1 MKNQSLFNTNNQS
14 PNKNPINQPSSNL
27 KQKFSKQNMI
37 VAVRC
42 RPLSQRELD
51 FSNINTIT
59 IEKEIV
65 TVSNPIEYNSDSI
78 SNLYLNKEKNITIT
92 KTKQNKFAFDFTFPE
107 KTNQEEIYHYTTE
120 TLLQSV
126 FDGFNSTVFA
136 YGATGSGKTYTMV
149 GNGEN
154 PGLMVRTISD
164 LFNMIKSNNNDHNF
178 RITINYIEVYNETLK
193 DLLSENENS
202 NVDLRSDPLK
212 GNVLTGCE
220 FIEVNNA
227 NDAFKLL
234 IKGNRRRRE
243 TPTVNNL
250 NSSRSHAI
258 LQINLEK
265 EEKSNNNYSFGK
277 FILVDLAGSEKIS
290 ANSGKI
296 SKANESGSIN
306 KSLLALANCIN
317 ILCSSNN
324 KNFIPWR
331 DSKLTRILQESLS
344 GNCRIVMIATI
355 SPSLMSI
362 EETMYTL
369 QYANRAKNLKVNLKK
384 NVVENKK
391 KITINKYEEIIQK
404 LQQQI
409 NETKKEIASKQK
421 LNVSNSL
428 NNSNDLNLTNNNNA
442 NNSNNSIIINDDF
455 QSEMINHFQME
466 INVKKEIIEKERE
479 IENLKNEKSDN
490 EYKLNHKTENIN
502 QQTLVNLINTNKT
515 EIETKTNNMNNLY
528 IHQSNLINKRK
539 EIQKKLISI
548 NSNKLNNIYKYYMN
562 LLENL
567 SSEHRKYINISEL
580 HRKEQKIL
588 ILTEQLDLRDK
599 YIMNAGQEIAKNNG
613 KFVYKNP
620 KYESAEMIEVN
631 PYKPVVIKV
640 RPMRNSMRN
649 FSVKE
654 LNNNNNLENQRVLK
668 QNNSFSNLLKDTNPI
683 ARIQSPTIS
692 KTRQYNQELIPLL
705 KNQPKKQNTYLR
717 KLSNYRN
724 SNQSNV
730 FIENGRKLTNNA
742 SYKFNQVTQAY
753 NRSGYAAYPVN
764 YGIIQENIRGMS
776 PSQFSKTKNN
786 NNDNYFNNLNN
797 QSRNNSFFFENN
809 KLNGSLDSFG
819 YRTTNTTRLETEVQK
834 KVKTILA
841 KDIIGRYKRSPYIK
855 YNIN

>member
-14 PNKNPINQPSSNL
+14 PNL

-42 RPLSQRELD
+42 RPLSQRELE

-59 IEKEIV
+59 IEKEVV
-65 TVSNPIEYNSDSI
+65 TVSNPIEYNSNDI

-92 KTKQNKFAFDFTFPE
+92 KTKQNKFAFDFAFQE

-126 FDGFNSTVFA
+126 FDGFNSTVFV

-164 LFNMIKSNNNDHNF
+164 LFNMIKSNNNDNNY

-202 NVDLRSDPLK
+202 NVELRSDPLK
-212 GNVLTGCE
+212 GNVLIGCE

-243 TPTVNNL
+243 TPTLNNA

-258 LQINLEK
+258 LQINLER

-317 ILCSSNN
+317 ILCSSNS

-355 SPSLMSI
+355 SPSLMCI

-384 NVVENKK
+384 NVVDNK
-391 KITINKYEEIIQK
+391 KITINKYEEIIQN

-409 NETKKEIASKQK
+409 NETKKEIANKQK

-428 NNSNDLNLTNNNNA
+428 NNSNDLNVTNNNIV
-442 NNSNNSIIINDDF
+442 NNTNNSIIINDDF
-455 QSEMINHFQME
+455 QSEMINHFQSE

-490 EYKLNHKTENIN
+490 EYKLNHKTENVN
-502 QQTLVNLINTNKT
+502 QQTLVNLIETNKK

-567 SSEHRKYINISEL
+567 SSEHRKYLNISEL
-580 HRKEQKIL
+580 HRKEQKIQ

-631 PYKPVVIKV
+631 PYKPVIIKV
-640 RPMRNSMRN
+640 SPMMNSMRN

-654 LNNNNNLENQRVLK
+654 NNNNNNNNLGNKRALR
-668 QNNSFSNLLKDTNPI
+668 QNNSSSNILKNTNPI

-705 KNQPKKQNTYLR
+705 KNQNKKQNNNYLH
-717 KLSNYRN
+717 KLRNFRN
-724 SNQSNV
+724 SNQSSV

-742 SYKFNQVTQAY
+742 SFKFNQVTQAY

-776 PSQFSKTKNN
+776 PSQFSRKNN
-786 NNDNYFNNLNN
+786 NENYLTNIYNNNN
-797 QSRNNSFFFENN
+797 SRNNSFFENN
-809 KLNGSLDSFG
+809 KLNDSFG
-819 YRTTNTTRLETEVQK
+819 YKTHTTRLETEVQK

-855 YNIN
+855 NNIN

>member
-1 MKNQSLFNTNNQS
+1 MKNQSLFNINNQS
-14 PNKNPINQPSSNL
+14 PNKNLPNQQSSNL

-59 IEKEIV
+59 IEKEVV
-65 TVSNPIEYNSDSI
+65 TVSNPIEYNSNDI

-92 KTKQNKFAFDFTFPE
+92 KTKQNKFAFDFAFQE

-164 LFNMIKSNNNDHNF
+164 LFNMIKSNNNDNNY

-202 NVDLRSDPLK
+202 NVELRSDPLK
-212 GNVLTGCE
+212 GNVLIGCE

-243 TPTVNNL
+243 TPTVNNS

-258 LQINLEK
+258 LQINLER
-265 EEKSNNNYSFGK
+265 EEKNNNNYSFGK

-317 ILCSSNN
+317 ILCSSNS

-355 SPSLMSI
+355 SPSLMCI

-384 NVVENKK
+384 NVVDNK
-391 KITINKYEEIIQK
+391 KITINKYEEIIQN

-409 NETKKEIASKQK
+409 NETKKEIANKQK
-421 LNVSNSL
+421 LNVNNSL
-428 NNSNDLNLTNNNNA
+428 NISNDLNNTNNNIV

-455 QSEMINHFQME
+455 QSEMINHFQSE

-490 EYKLNHKTENIN
+490 EYKLNHKTENVN
-502 QQTLVNLINTNKT
+502 QQTLVNLIETNKK

-567 SSEHRKYINISEL
+567 TSEHRKYLNISEL
-580 HRKEQKIL
+580 HRKEQKIQ

-631 PYKPVVIKV
+631 PYKPVIIKV
-640 RPMRNSMRN
+640 SPMMNSMRN

-654 LNNNNNLENQRVLK
+654 TNNNNNNNNLGNKRLLR
-668 QNNSFSNLLKDTNPI
+668 QNNSSSNILKNTSPI

-705 KNQPKKQNTYLR
+705 KNQPRKQNNNNYLH
-717 KLSNYRN
+717 KLRNFRN
-724 SNQSNV
+724 SNQSSV

-742 SYKFNQVTQAY
+742 SFKFNQVTQAY

-776 PSQFSKTKNN
+776 PSQFSRKNN
-786 NNDNYFNNLNN
+786 NENYIINH
-797 QSRNNSFFFENN
+797 SRNNSFFENN
-809 KLNGSLDSFG
+809 KLNDSFG
-819 YRTTNTTRLETEVQK
+819 YKTHTTRLETEVQK

-855 YNIN
+855 NNIN

>member
-14 PNKNPINQPSSNL
+14 PNL

-42 RPLSQRELD
+42 RPLSQRELE

-59 IEKEIV
+59 IEKEVV
-65 TVSNPIEYNSDSI
+65 TVSNPIEYNSNDI

-92 KTKQNKFAFDFTFPE
+92 KTKQNKFAFDFAFQE

-164 LFNMIKSNNNDHNF
+164 LFNMIKSNNNDNNY

-202 NVDLRSDPLK
+202 NVELRSDPLK
-212 GNVLTGCE
+212 GNVLIGCE

-243 TPTVNNL
+243 TPTVNNS

-258 LQINLEK
+258 LQINLER

-277 FILVDLAGSEKIS
+277 FILVDLAGSEKIT

-317 ILCSSNN
+317 ILCSSNS

-355 SPSLMSI
+355 SPSLMCI

-384 NVVENKK
+384 NVVDNK
-391 KITINKYEEIIQK
+391 KITINKYEEIIQN

-409 NETKKEIASKQK
+409 NETKKEIANKQK
-421 LNVSNSL
+421 LNVNNSL
-428 NNSNDLNLTNNNNA
+428 NISNDLNNTNNNIV

-455 QSEMINHFQME
+455 QSEMINHFQSE

-490 EYKLNHKTENIN
+490 EYKLNHKTENVN
-502 QQTLVNLINTNKT
+502 QQTLVNLIETNKK

-567 SSEHRKYINISEL
+567 SSEHRKYLNISEL
-580 HRKEQKIL
+580 HRKEQKIQ

-631 PYKPVVIKV
+631 PYKPVIIKV
-640 RPMRNSMRN
+640 SPMMNSMRN

-654 LNNNNNLENQRVLK
+654 NNNNNNNNLGNKRALR
-668 QNNSFSNLLKDTNPI
+668 QNNSSSNILKNTNPI

-705 KNQPKKQNTYLR
+705 KNQNKKQNNNNYLH
-717 KLSNYRN
+717 KLRNFRN
-724 SNQSNV
+724 SNQSSV

-742 SYKFNQVTQAY
+742 SFKFNQVTQAY

-776 PSQFSKTKNN
+776 PSQFSRKNN
-786 NNDNYFNNLNN
+786 NENYLTNIYNNNN
-797 QSRNNSFFFENN
+797 SRNNSFFENN
-809 KLNGSLDSFG
+809 KLNDSFG
-819 YRTTNTTRLETEVQK
+819 YKTHTTRLETEVQK

-855 YNIN
+855 NNIN

>member
-14 PNKNPINQPSSNL
+14 PNL

-42 RPLSQRELD
+42 RPLSQRELE

-59 IEKEIV
+59 IEKEVV
-65 TVSNPIEYNSDSI
+65 TVSNPIEYNSNDI

-92 KTKQNKFAFDFTFPE
+92 KTKQNKFAFDFAFQE

-164 LFNMIKSNNNDHNF
+164 LFNMIKSNNNDNNY

-202 NVDLRSDPLK
+202 NVELRSDPLK
-212 GNVLTGCE
+212 GNVLIGCE

-243 TPTVNNL
+243 TPTLNNA

-258 LQINLEK
+258 LQINLER

-317 ILCSSNN
+317 ILCSSNS

-355 SPSLMSI
+355 SPSLMCI

-384 NVVENKK
+384 NVVDNK
-391 KITINKYEEIIQK
+391 KITINKYEEIIQN

-409 NETKKEIASKQK
+409 NETKKEIANKQK

-428 NNSNDLNLTNNNNA
+428 NNSNDLNVTNNNIV
-442 NNSNNSIIINDDF
+442 NNTNNSIIINDDF
-455 QSEMINHFQME
+455 QSEMINHFQSE

-490 EYKLNHKTENIN
+490 EYKLNHKTENVN
-502 QQTLVNLINTNKT
+502 QQTLVNLIETNKK

-567 SSEHRKYINISEL
+567 SSEHRKYLNISEL
-580 HRKEQKIL
+580 HRKEQKIQ

-631 PYKPVVIKV
+631 PYKPVIIKV
-640 RPMRNSMRN
+640 SPMMNSMRN

-654 LNNNNNLENQRVLK
+654 NNNNNNNNLGNKRALR
-668 QNNSFSNLLKDTNPI
+668 QNNSSSNILKNTNPI

-705 KNQPKKQNTYLR
+705 KNQNKKQNNNNYLH
-717 KLSNYRN
+717 KLRNFRN
-724 SNQSNV
+724 SNQSSV

-742 SYKFNQVTQAY
+742 SFKFNQVTQAY

-776 PSQFSKTKNN
+776 PSQFSRKNN
-786 NNDNYFNNLNN
+786 NENYLTNIYNNNN
-797 QSRNNSFFFENN
+797 SRNNSFFENN
-809 KLNGSLDSFG
+809 KLNDSFG
-819 YRTTNTTRLETEVQK
+819 YKTHTTRLETEVQK

-855 YNIN
+855 NNIN

>member
-1 MKNQSLFNTNNQS
+1 MKNQSLFNINNQS
-14 PNKNPINQPSSNL
+14 PNKNLPNQQSSNL

-59 IEKEIV
+59 IEKEVV
-65 TVSNPIEYNSDSI
+65 TVSNPIEYNSNDI

-92 KTKQNKFAFDFTFPE
+92 KTKQNKFAFDFAFQE

-164 LFNMIKSNNNDHNF
+164 LFNMIKSNNNDNNY

-202 NVDLRSDPLK
+202 NVELRSDPLK
-212 GNVLTGCE
+212 GNVLIGCE

-243 TPTVNNL
+243 TPTVNNS

-258 LQINLEK
+258 LQINLER
-265 EEKSNNNYSFGK
+265 EEKNNNNYSFGK

-317 ILCSSNN
+317 ILCSSNS

-355 SPSLMSI
+355 SPSLMCI

-384 NVVENKK
+384 NVVDNK
-391 KITINKYEEIIQK
+391 KITINKYEEIIQN

-409 NETKKEIASKQK
+409 NETKKEIANKQK
-421 LNVSNSL
+421 LNVNNSL
-428 NNSNDLNLTNNNNA
+428 NISNDLNNTNNNIV

-455 QSEMINHFQME
+455 QSEMINHFQSE

-490 EYKLNHKTENIN
+490 EYKLNHKTENVN
-502 QQTLVNLINTNKT
+502 QQTLINLIETNKK

-567 SSEHRKYINISEL
+567 TSEHRKYLNISEL
-580 HRKEQKIL
+580 HRKEQKIQN
-588 ILTEQLDLRDK
+588 LTEQLDLRDK

-631 PYKPVVIKV
+631 PYKPVIIKV
-640 RPMRNSMRN
+640 SPMMNSMRN

-654 LNNNNNLENQRVLK
+654 TNNNNNNNNNLGNKRLLR
-668 QNNSFSNLLKDTNPI
+668 QNNSSSNILKNTSPI

-705 KNQPKKQNTYLR
+705 KNQPRKQNNNNYLH
-717 KLSNYRN
+717 KLRNFRN
-724 SNQSNV
+724 SNLSNV

-742 SYKFNQVTQAY
+742 SFKFNQVTQAY

-776 PSQFSKTKNN
+776 PSQFSRKNN
-786 NNDNYFNNLNN
+786 NENYNYHH
-797 QSRNNSFFFENN
+797 SRNNSFFENN
-809 KLNGSLDSFG
+809 KLNDSFG
-819 YRTTNTTRLETEVQK
+819 YKTHTTRLETEVQK

-855 YNIN
+855 NNIN

>member
-1 MKNQSLFNTNNQS
+1 MKNQSLFNINNQS
-14 PNKNPINQPSSNL
+14 PNKNLPNQQSSNL

-42 RPLSQRELD
+42 RPLSQRELE

-59 IEKEIV
+59 IEKEVV
-65 TVSNPIEYNSDSI
+65 TVSNPIEYNSNDI

-92 KTKQNKFAFDFTFPE
+92 KTKQNKFAFDFAFQE

-164 LFNMIKSNNNDHNF
+164 LFNMIKSNNNDNNY

-202 NVDLRSDPLK
+202 NVELRSDPLK
-212 GNVLTGCE
+212 GNVLIGCE

-243 TPTVNNL
+243 TPTLNNA

-258 LQINLEK
+258 LQINLER

-277 FILVDLAGSEKIS
+277 FILVDLAGSEKIT

-317 ILCSSNN
+317 ILCSSNS

-355 SPSLMSI
+355 SPSLMCI

-384 NVVENKK
+384 NVVDNK
-391 KITINKYEEIIQK
+391 KITINKYEEIIQN

-409 NETKKEIASKQK
+409 NETKKEIANKQK
-421 LNVSNSL
+421 LNVNNSL
-428 NNSNDLNLTNNNNA
+428 NISNDLNNTNNNIV

-455 QSEMINHFQME
+455 QSEMINHFQSE

-490 EYKLNHKTENIN
+490 EYKLNHKTENVN
-502 QQTLVNLINTNKT
+502 QQTLVNLIETNKK

-567 SSEHRKYINISEL
+567 SSEHRKYLNISEL
-580 HRKEQKIL
+580 HRKEQKIQ

-631 PYKPVVIKV
+631 PYKPVIIKV
-640 RPMRNSMRN
+640 SPMMNSMRN

-654 LNNNNNLENQRVLK
+654 TNNNNNNNNLGNKRLLR
-668 QNNSFSNLLKDTNPI
+668 QNNSSSNILKNTSPI

-705 KNQPKKQNTYLR
+705 KNQNKKQNNNNYLH
-717 KLSNYRN
+717 KLRNFRN
-724 SNQSNV
+724 SNQSSV

-742 SYKFNQVTQAY
+742 SFKFNQVTQAY

-776 PSQFSKTKNN
+776 PSQFSRKNN
-786 NNDNYFNNLNN
+786 NENYLTNVYNNNN
-797 QSRNNSFFFENN
+797 SRNNSFFENN
-809 KLNGSLDSFG
+809 KLNDSFG
-819 YRTTNTTRLETEVQK
+819 YKTHTTRLETEVQK

-855 YNIN
+855 NNIN

>member
-14 PNKNPINQPSSNL
+14 PNL

-42 RPLSQRELD
+42 RPLSQRELE

-59 IEKEIV
+59 IEKEVV
-65 TVSNPIEYNSDSI
+65 TVSNPIEYNSNDV

-92 KTKQNKFAFDFTFPE
+92 KTKQNKFAFDFAFQE

-164 LFNMIKSNNNDHNF
+164 LFNMIKSNNNDNNY

-202 NVDLRSDPLK
+202 NVELRSDPLK
-212 GNVLTGCE
+212 GNVLIGCE

-243 TPTVNNL
+243 TPTLNNA

-258 LQINLEK
+258 LQINLER

-277 FILVDLAGSEKIS
+277 FILVDLAGSEKIT

-317 ILCSSNN
+317 ILCSSNS

-355 SPSLMSI
+355 SPSLMCI

-384 NVVENKK
+384 NVVDNK
-391 KITINKYEEIIQK
+391 KITINKYEEIIQN

-409 NETKKEIASKQK
+409 NETKKEIANKQK

-428 NNSNDLNLTNNNNA
+428 NNSNDLNVTNNNIV
-442 NNSNNSIIINDDF
+442 NNTNNSIIINDDF
-455 QSEMINHFQME
+455 QSEMINHFQSE

-490 EYKLNHKTENIN
+490 EYKLNHKTENVN
-502 QQTLVNLINTNKT
+502 QQTLVNLIETNKK

-567 SSEHRKYINISEL
+567 SSEHRKYLNISEL
-580 HRKEQKIL
+580 HRKEQKIQ

-631 PYKPVVIKV
+631 PYKPVIIKV
-640 RPMRNSMRN
+640 SPMMNSMRN

-654 LNNNNNLENQRVLK
+654 NNNNNNNNLGNKRALR
-668 QNNSFSNLLKDTNPI
+668 QNNSSSNILKNTNPI

-705 KNQPKKQNTYLR
+705 KNQNKKQNNNYLH
-717 KLSNYRN
+717 KLRNFRN
-724 SNQSNV
+724 SNQSSV

-742 SYKFNQVTQAY
+742 SFKFNQVTQAY

-776 PSQFSKTKNN
+776 PSQFSRKNN
-786 NNDNYFNNLNN
+786 NENYLTNIYNNNN
-797 QSRNNSFFFENN
+797 SRNNSFFENN
-809 KLNGSLDSFG
+809 KLNDSFG
-819 YRTTNTTRLETEVQK
+819 YKTHTTRLETEVQK

-855 YNIN
+855 NNIN

>member
-1 MKNQSLFNTNNQS
+1 MKNQSLFNINNQS
-14 PNKNPINQPSSNL
+14 PNKNLPNQQSSNL

-92 KTKQNKFAFDFTFPE
+92 KTKQNKFAFDFAFQE

-164 LFNMIKSNNNDHNF
+164 LFNMIKSNNNDNNY

-202 NVDLRSDPLK
+202 NVELRSDPLK
-212 GNVLTGCE
+212 GNVLIGCE

-243 TPTVNNL
+243 TPTVNNS

-258 LQINLEK
+258 LQINLER
-265 EEKSNNNYSFGK
+265 EEKNNNYYSFGK

-317 ILCSSNN
+317 ILCSSNS

-355 SPSLMSI
+355 SPSLMCI

-384 NVVENKK
+384 NVVDNK
-391 KITINKYEEIIQK
+391 KITINKYEEIIQN

-409 NETKKEIASKQK
+409 NETKKEIANKQK
-421 LNVSNSL
+421 LNVNNSL
-428 NNSNDLNLTNNNNA
+428 NISNDLNNTNNNIV

-455 QSEMINHFQME
+455 QSEMINHFQSE

-490 EYKLNHKTENIN
+490 EYKLNHKTENVN
-502 QQTLVNLINTNKT
+502 QQTLVNLIETNKK

-567 SSEHRKYINISEL
+567 SSEHRKYLNISEL
-580 HRKEQKIL
+580 HRKEQKIQ

-631 PYKPVVIKV
+631 PYKPVIIKV
-640 RPMRNSMRN
+640 SPMMSSMRN
-649 FSVKE
+649 FSVIE
-654 LNNNNNLENQRVLK
+654 NNNNNNNNLGNKRALR
-668 QNNSFSNLLKDTNPI
+668 QNNSSSNILKNTNPI

-705 KNQPKKQNTYLR
+705 KNQNKKQNNNNYLH
-717 KLSNYRN
+717 KLRNFRN
-724 SNQSNV
+724 SNQSSV

-742 SYKFNQVTQAY
+742 SFKFNQVTQAY

-776 PSQFSKTKNN
+776 PSQFSRKNN
-786 NNDNYFNNLNN
+786 NENYLTNVYNNNN
-797 QSRNNSFFFENN
+797 SRNNSFFENN
-809 KLNGSLDSFG
+809 KLNDSFG
-819 YRTTNTTRLETEVQK
+819 YKTHTTRLETEVQK

-855 YNIN
+855 NNIN

>member
-1 MKNQSLFNTNNQS
+1 MKNQSLFNINNQS
-14 PNKNPINQPSSNL
+14 PNKNLPNQQSSNL

-59 IEKEIV
+59 IEKEVV
-65 TVSNPIEYNSDSI
+65 TVSNPIEYNSNDI

-92 KTKQNKFAFDFTFPE
+92 KTKQNKFAFDFAFQE

-164 LFNMIKSNNNDHNF
+164 LFNMIKSNNNDNNY

-202 NVDLRSDPLK
+202 NVELRSDPLK
-212 GNVLTGCE
+212 GNVLIGCE

-243 TPTVNNL
+243 TPTVNNS

-258 LQINLEK
+258 LQINLER
-265 EEKSNNNYSFGK
+265 EEKNNNNYSFGK

-317 ILCSSNN
+317 ILCSSNS

-355 SPSLMSI
+355 SPSLMCI

-384 NVVENKK
+384 NVVDNK
-391 KITINKYEEIIQK
+391 KITINKYEEIIQN

-409 NETKKEIASKQK
+409 NETKKEIANKQK
-421 LNVSNSL
+421 LNVNNSL
-428 NNSNDLNLTNNNNA
+428 NISNDLNNTNNNIV

-455 QSEMINHFQME
+455 QSEMINHFQSE

-490 EYKLNHKTENIN
+490 EYKLNHKTENVN
-502 QQTLVNLINTNKT
+502 QQTLVNLIETNKK

-567 SSEHRKYINISEL
+567 TSEHRKYLNISEL
-580 HRKEQKIL
+580 HRKEQKIQ

-631 PYKPVVIKV
+631 PYKPVIIKV
-640 RPMRNSMRN
+640 SPMMNSMRN
-649 FSVKE
+649 FSVKDN
-654 LNNNNNLENQRVLK
+654 NNNNNLGNKRLLR
-668 QNNSFSNLLKDTNPI
+668 QNNSSSNILKNTSPI

-705 KNQPKKQNTYLR
+705 KNQPRKQNNNNYLH
-717 KLSNYRN
+717 KLRNFRN
-724 SNQSNV
+724 SNLSNV

-742 SYKFNQVTQAY
+742 SFKFNQVTQAY

-776 PSQFSKTKNN
+776 PSQFSRKNN
-786 NNDNYFNNLNN
+786 NENYIINH
-797 QSRNNSFFFENN
+797 SRNNSFFENN
-809 KLNGSLDSFG
+809 KLNDSFG
-819 YRTTNTTRLETEVQK
+819 YKTHTTRLETEVQK

-855 YNIN
+855 NNIN

>member
-1 MKNQSLFNTNNQS
+1 MKNQSLFNINNQS
-14 PNKNPINQPSSNL
+14 PNKNLPNQQSSNL

-59 IEKEIV
+59 IEKEVV
-65 TVSNPIEYNSDSI
+65 TVSNPIEYNSNDI

-92 KTKQNKFAFDFTFPE
+92 KTKQNKFAFDFAFQE

-164 LFNMIKSNNNDHNF
+164 LFNMIKSNNNDNNY

-202 NVDLRSDPLK
+202 NVELRSDPLK
-212 GNVLTGCE
+212 GNVLIGCE

-243 TPTVNNL
+243 TPTVNNS

-258 LQINLEK
+258 LQINLER
-265 EEKSNNNYSFGK
+265 EEKNNNNYSFGK

-317 ILCSSNN
+317 ILCSSNS

-355 SPSLMSI
+355 SPSLMCI

-384 NVVENKK
+384 NVVDNK
-391 KITINKYEEIIQK
+391 KITINKYEEIIQN

-409 NETKKEIASKQK
+409 NETKKEIANKQK
-421 LNVSNSL
+421 LNVNNSL
-428 NNSNDLNLTNNNNA
+428 NISNDLNNTNNNIV

-455 QSEMINHFQME
+455 QSEMINHFQSE

-502 QQTLVNLINTNKT
+502 QQTLVNLIETNKK

-567 SSEHRKYINISEL
+567 SSEHRKYLNISEL
-580 HRKEQKIL
+580 HRKEQKIQ

-631 PYKPVVIKV
+631 PYKPVIIKV
-640 RPMRNSMRN
+640 SPMMNSMRN

-654 LNNNNNLENQRVLK
+654 TNNNNNNNNLGNKRLLR
-668 QNNSFSNLLKDTNPI
+668 QNNSSSNILKNTSPI

-705 KNQPKKQNTYLR
+705 KNQPRKQNNNNYLH
-717 KLSNYRN
+717 KLRNFRN
-724 SNQSNV
+724 SNLSNV

-776 PSQFSKTKNN
+776 PSQFSRKNN
-786 NNDNYFNNLNN
+786 NENYIINH
-797 QSRNNSFFFENN
+797 SRNNSFFENN
-809 KLNGSLDSFG
+809 KLNDSFG
-819 YRTTNTTRLETEVQK
+819 YKTHTTRLETEVQK

-855 YNIN
+855 NNIN

>member
-1 MKNQSLFNTNNQS
+1 MKNQSLFNINNQS
-14 PNKNPINQPSSNL
+14 PNKNLPNQQSSNL

-42 RPLSQRELD
+42 RPLSQRELE

-59 IEKEIV
+59 IEKEVV
-65 TVSNPIEYNSDSI
+65 TVSNPIEYNSNDI

-92 KTKQNKFAFDFTFPE
+92 KTKQNKFAFDFAFQE

-164 LFNMIKSNNNDHNF
+164 LFNMIKSNNNDNNY

-202 NVDLRSDPLK
+202 NVELRSDPLK
-212 GNVLTGCE
+212 GNVLIGCE

-243 TPTVNNL
+243 TPTLNNA

-258 LQINLEK
+258 LQINLER

-277 FILVDLAGSEKIS
+277 FILVDLAGSEKIT

-317 ILCSSNN
+317 ILCSSNS

-355 SPSLMSI
+355 SPSLMCI

-384 NVVENKK
+384 NVVDNK
-391 KITINKYEEIIQK
+391 KITINKYEEIIQN

-409 NETKKEIASKQK
+409 NETKKEIANKQK

-428 NNSNDLNLTNNNNA
+428 NNSNDLNVTNNNIV
-442 NNSNNSIIINDDF
+442 NNTNNSIIINDDF
-455 QSEMINHFQME
+455 QSEMINHFQSE

-490 EYKLNHKTENIN
+490 EYKLNHKTENVN
-502 QQTLVNLINTNKT
+502 QQTLVNLIETNKK

-567 SSEHRKYINISEL
+567 SSEHRKYLNISEL
-580 HRKEQKIL
+580 HRKEQKIQ

-631 PYKPVVIKV
+631 PYKPVIIKV
-640 RPMRNSMRN
+640 SPMMNSMRN

-654 LNNNNNLENQRVLK
+654 NNNNNNNNLGNKRALR
-668 QNNSFSNLLKDTNPI
+668 QNNSSSNILKNTSPI

-692 KTRQYNQELIPLL
+692 KTRQYNQELILLL
-705 KNQPKKQNTYLR
+705 KNQPRKQNNNNYLH
-717 KLSNYRN
+717 KLRNFRN
-724 SNQSNV
+724 SNQSSV

-742 SYKFNQVTQAY
+742 SFKFNQVTQAY

-776 PSQFSKTKNN
+776 PSQFSRKNN
-786 NNDNYFNNLNN
+786 NENYIINN
-797 QSRNNSFFFENN
+797 SRNNSFFENN
-809 KLNGSLDSFG
+809 KLNDSFG
-819 YRTTNTTRLETEVQK
+819 YKTHTTRLETEVQK

-855 YNIN
+855 NNIN

>member
-14 PNKNPINQPSSNL
+14 PNL

-42 RPLSQRELD
+42 RPLSQRELE

-59 IEKEIV
+59 IEKEVV
-65 TVSNPIEYNSDSI
+65 TVSNPIEYNSNDI

-92 KTKQNKFAFDFTFPE
+92 KTKQNKFAFDFAFQE

-164 LFNMIKSNNNDHNF
+164 LFNMIKSNNNDNNY

-202 NVDLRSDPLK
+202 NVELRSDPLK
-212 GNVLTGCE
+212 GNVLIGCE

-243 TPTVNNL
+243 TPTLNNA

-258 LQINLEK
+258 LQINLER

-277 FILVDLAGSEKIS
+277 FILVDLAGSEKIT

-317 ILCSSNN
+317 ILCSSNS

-355 SPSLMSI
+355 SPSLMCI

-384 NVVENKK
+384 NVVDNK
-391 KITINKYEEIIQK
+391 KITINKYEEIIQN

-409 NETKKEIASKQK
+409 NETKKEIANKQK

-428 NNSNDLNLTNNNNA
+428 NNSNDLNVTNNNIV
-442 NNSNNSIIINDDF
+442 NNTNNSIIINDDF
-455 QSEMINHFQME
+455 QSEMINHFQSE

-490 EYKLNHKTENIN
+490 EYKLNHKTENVN
-502 QQTLVNLINTNKT
+502 QQTLVNLIETNKK

-567 SSEHRKYINISEL
+567 SSEHRKYLNISEL
-580 HRKEQKIL
+580 HRKEQKIQ

-631 PYKPVVIKV
+631 PYKPVIIKV
-640 RPMRNSMRN
+640 SPMMNSMRN

-654 LNNNNNLENQRVLK
+654 NNNNNNNNLGNKRALR
-668 QNNSFSNLLKDTNPI
+668 QNNSSSNILKNTNPI

-705 KNQPKKQNTYLR
+705 KNQNKKQNNNYLH
-717 KLSNYRN
+717 KLRNFRN
-724 SNQSNV
+724 SNQSSV

-742 SYKFNQVTQAY
+742 SFKFNQVTQAY

-776 PSQFSKTKNN
+776 PSQFSRKNN
-786 NNDNYFNNLNN
+786 NENYLTNIYNNNN
-797 QSRNNSFFFENN
+797 SRNNSFFENN
-809 KLNGSLDSFG
+809 KLNDSFG
-819 YRTTNTTRLETEVQK
+819 YKTHTTRLETEVQK

-855 YNIN
+855 NNIN

>member
-1 MKNQSLFNTNNQS
+1 MKNQSLFNINNQS
-14 PNKNPINQPSSNL
+14 PNKNLPNQQSSNL

-59 IEKEIV
+59 IEKEVV
-65 TVSNPIEYNSDSI
+65 TVSNPIEYNSNDI

-92 KTKQNKFAFDFTFPE
+92 KTKQNKFAFDFAFQE

-164 LFNMIKSNNNDHNF
+164 LFNMIKSNNNDNNY

-202 NVDLRSDPLK
+202 NVELRSDPLK
-212 GNVLTGCE
+212 GNVLIGCE

-243 TPTVNNL
+243 TPTVNNS

-258 LQINLEK
+258 LQINLER
-265 EEKSNNNYSFGK
+265 EEKNNNNYSFGK

-317 ILCSSNN
+317 ILCSSNS

-355 SPSLMSI
+355 SPSLMCI

-384 NVVENKK
+384 NVVDNK
-391 KITINKYEEIIQK
+391 KITINKYEEIIQN

-409 NETKKEIASKQK
+409 NETKKEIANKQK
-421 LNVSNSL
+421 LNVNNSL
-428 NNSNDLNLTNNNNA
+428 NISNDLNNTNNNIV

-455 QSEMINHFQME
+455 QSEMINHFQSE

-490 EYKLNHKTENIN
+490 EYKLNHKTENVN
-502 QQTLVNLINTNKT
+502 QQTLVNLIETNKK

-567 SSEHRKYINISEL
+567 TSEHRKYLNISEL
-580 HRKEQKIL
+580 HRKEQKIQ

-631 PYKPVVIKV
+631 PYKPVIIKV
-640 RPMRNSMRN
+640 SPMMNSMRN

-654 LNNNNNLENQRVLK
+654 TNNNNNNNNLGNKRLLR
-668 QNNSFSNLLKDTNPI
+668 QNNSSSNILKNTSPI

-705 KNQPKKQNTYLR
+705 KNQPRKQNNNNYLQ
-717 KLSNYRN
+717 KLRNFRN
-724 SNQSNV
+724 SNLSNV

-742 SYKFNQVTQAY
+742 SFKFNQVTQAY

-776 PSQFSKTKNN
+776 PSQFSRKNN
-786 NNDNYFNNLNN
+786 NENYNYHH
-797 QSRNNSFFFENN
+797 SRNNSFFENN
-809 KLNGSLDSFG
+809 KLNDSFG
-819 YRTTNTTRLETEVQK
+819 YKTHTTRLETEVQK

-855 YNIN
+855 NNIN

>member
-1 MKNQSLFNTNNQS
+1 MKNQSLFNINNQS
-14 PNKNPINQPSSNL
+14 PNKNLPNQQSSNL

-59 IEKEIV
+59 IEKEVV
-65 TVSNPIEYNSDSI
+65 TVSNPIEYNSNDI

-92 KTKQNKFAFDFTFPE
+92 KTKQNKFAFDFAFQE

-164 LFNMIKSNNNDHNF
+164 LFNMIKSNNNDNNY

-202 NVDLRSDPLK
+202 NVELRSDPLK
-212 GNVLTGCE
+212 GNVLIGCE

-243 TPTVNNL
+243 TPTVNNS

-258 LQINLEK
+258 LQINLER
-265 EEKSNNNYSFGK
+265 EEKNNNNYSFGK

-317 ILCSSNN
+317 ILCSSNS

-355 SPSLMSI
+355 SPSLMCI

-384 NVVENKK
+384 NVVDNK
-391 KITINKYEEIIQK
+391 KITINKYEEIIQN

-409 NETKKEIASKQK
+409 NETKKEIANKQK
-421 LNVSNSL
+421 LNVNNSL
-428 NNSNDLNLTNNNNA
+428 NISNDLNNTNNNIV

-455 QSEMINHFQME
+455 QSEMINHFQSE

-502 QQTLVNLINTNKT
+502 QQTLVNLIETNKK

-567 SSEHRKYINISEL
+567 TSEHRKYLNISEL
-580 HRKEQKIL
+580 HRKEQKIQ

-631 PYKPVVIKV
+631 PYKPVIIKV
-640 RPMRNSMRN
+640 SPMMNSMRN

-654 LNNNNNLENQRVLK
+654 TNNNNNNNNLGNKRLLR
-668 QNNSFSNLLKDTNPI
+668 QNNSSSNILKNTNPI

-705 KNQPKKQNTYLR
+705 KNQPRKQNNNNYLH
-717 KLSNYRN
+717 KLRNFRN
-724 SNQSNV
+724 SNLSNV

-742 SYKFNQVTQAY
+742 SFKFNQVTQAY

-776 PSQFSKTKNN
+776 PSQFSRKNN
-786 NNDNYFNNLNN
+786 NENYNYNH
-797 QSRNNSFFFENN
+797 SRNNSFFENN
-809 KLNGSLDSFG
+809 KLNDSFG
-819 YRTTNTTRLETEVQK
+819 YKTHTTRLETEVQK

-855 YNIN
+855 NNIN

>member
-14 PNKNPINQPSSNL
+14 PNL

-42 RPLSQRELD
+42 RPLSQRELE

-59 IEKEIV
+59 IEKEVV
-65 TVSNPIEYNSDSI
+65 TVSNPIEYNSNDI

-92 KTKQNKFAFDFTFPE
+92 KTKQNKFAFDFAFQE

-164 LFNMIKSNNNDHNF
+164 LFNMIKSNNNDNNY

-202 NVDLRSDPLK
+202 NVELRSDPLK
-212 GNVLTGCE
+212 GNVLIGCE

-243 TPTVNNL
+243 TPTLNNA

-258 LQINLEK
+258 LQINLER

-317 ILCSSNN
+317 ILCSSNS

-355 SPSLMSI
+355 SPSLMCI

-384 NVVENKK
+384 NVVDNK
-391 KITINKYEEIIQK
+391 KITINKYEEIIQN

-409 NETKKEIASKQK
+409 NETKKEIANKQK
-421 LNVSNSL
+421 LNVNNSL
-428 NNSNDLNLTNNNNA
+428 NISNDLNNTNNNIV

-455 QSEMINHFQME
+455 QSEMINHFQSE

-490 EYKLNHKTENIN
+490 EYKLNHKTENVN
-502 QQTLVNLINTNKT
+502 QQTLVNLIETNKK

-567 SSEHRKYINISEL
+567 SSEHRKYLNISEL
-580 HRKEQKIL
+580 HRKEQKIQ

-631 PYKPVVIKV
+631 PYKPVIIKV
-640 RPMRNSMRN
+640 SPMMNSMRN

-654 LNNNNNLENQRVLK
+654 NNNNNNNNLGNKRALR
-668 QNNSFSNLLKDTNPI
+668 QNNSSSNILKNTNPI

-705 KNQPKKQNTYLR
+705 KNQNKKQNNNNYLH
-717 KLSNYRN
+717 KLRNFRN
-724 SNQSNV
+724 SNQSSV

-776 PSQFSKTKNN
+776 PSQFSRKNN
-786 NNDNYFNNLNN
+786 NENYLTNVYNNNN
-797 QSRNNSFFFENN
+797 SRNNSFFENN
-809 KLNGSLDSFG
+809 KLNDSFG
-819 YRTTNTTRLETEVQK
+819 YKTHTTRLETEVQK

-855 YNIN
+855 NNIN

>member
-1 MKNQSLFNTNNQS
+1 MKNQSLFNINNQS
-14 PNKNPINQPSSNL
+14 PNKNLPNQQSSNL

-59 IEKEIV
+59 IEKEVV
-65 TVSNPIEYNSDSI
+65 TVSNPIEYNSNDI

-92 KTKQNKFAFDFTFPE
+92 KTKQNKFAFDFAFQE

-164 LFNMIKSNNNDHNF
+164 LFNMIKSNNNDNNY

-202 NVDLRSDPLK
+202 NVELRSDPLK
-212 GNVLTGCE
+212 GNVLIGCE

-243 TPTVNNL
+243 TPTVNNS

-258 LQINLEK
+258 LQINLER
-265 EEKSNNNYSFGK
+265 EEKNNNNYSFGK

-317 ILCSSNN
+317 ILCSSNS

-355 SPSLMSI
+355 SPSLMCI

-384 NVVENKK
+384 NVVDNK
-391 KITINKYEEIIQK
+391 KITINKYEEIIQN

-409 NETKKEIASKQK
+409 NETKKEIANKQK
-421 LNVSNSL
+421 LNVNNSL
-428 NNSNDLNLTNNNNA
+428 NISNDLNNTNNNIV

-455 QSEMINHFQME
+455 QSEMINHFQSE

-502 QQTLVNLINTNKT
+502 QQTLVNLIETNKK

-567 SSEHRKYINISEL
+567 TSEHRKYLNISEL
-580 HRKEQKIL
+580 HRKEQKIQ

-631 PYKPVVIKV
+631 PYKPVIIKV
-640 RPMRNSMRN
+640 SPMMNSMRN
-649 FSVKE
+649 FSVKDN
-654 LNNNNNLENQRVLK
+654 NNNNNLGNKRLLR
-668 QNNSFSNLLKDTNPI
+668 QNNSSSNILKNTSPI

-705 KNQPKKQNTYLR
+705 KNQPRKQNNNNYLH
-717 KLSNYRN
+717 KLRNFRN
-724 SNQSNV
+724 SNLSNV

-776 PSQFSKTKNN
+776 PSQFSRKNN
-786 NNDNYFNNLNN
+786 NENYNYHH
-797 QSRNNSFFFENN
+797 SRNNSFFENN
-809 KLNGSLDSFG
+809 KLNDSFG
-819 YRTTNTTRLETEVQK
+819 YKTHTTRLETEVQK

-855 YNIN
+855 NNIN

>member
-1 MKNQSLFNTNNQS
+1 MKNQSLFNINNQS
-14 PNKNPINQPSSNL
+14 PNKNLPNQQSSNL

-59 IEKEIV
+59 IEKEVV
-65 TVSNPIEYNSDSI
+65 TVSNPIEYNSNDI

-92 KTKQNKFAFDFTFPE
+92 KTKQNKFAFDFAFQE

-164 LFNMIKSNNNDHNF
+164 LFNMIKSNNNDNNY

-202 NVDLRSDPLK
+202 NVELRSDPLK
-212 GNVLTGCE
+212 GNVLIGCE

-243 TPTVNNL
+243 TPTVNNS

-258 LQINLEK
+258 LQINLER
-265 EEKSNNNYSFGK
+265 EEKNNNNYSFGK

-317 ILCSSNN
+317 ILCSSNS

-355 SPSLMSI
+355 SPSLMCI

-384 NVVENKK
+384 NVVDNK
-391 KITINKYEEIIQK
+391 KITINKYEEIIQN

-409 NETKKEIASKQK
+409 NETKKEIANKQK
-421 LNVSNSL
+421 LNVNNSL
-428 NNSNDLNLTNNNNA
+428 NISNDLNNTNNNIV

-455 QSEMINHFQME
+455 QSEMINHFQSE

-490 EYKLNHKTENIN
+490 EYKLNHKTENVN
-502 QQTLVNLINTNKT
+502 QQTLVNLIETNKK

-567 SSEHRKYINISEL
+567 TSEHRKYLNISEL
-580 HRKEQKIL
+580 HRKEQKIQ

-631 PYKPVVIKV
+631 PYKPVIIKV
-640 RPMRNSMRN
+640 SPMMNSMRN

-654 LNNNNNLENQRVLK
+654 TNNNNNNNNLGNKRLLR
-668 QNNSFSNLLKDTNPI
+668 QNNSSSNILKNTSPI

-705 KNQPKKQNTYLR
+705 KNQPRKQNNNNYLH
-717 KLSNYRN
+717 KLRNFRN
-724 SNQSNV
+724 SNLSNV

-742 SYKFNQVTQAY
+742 SFKFNQVTQAY

-776 PSQFSKTKNN
+776 PSQFSRKNN
-786 NNDNYFNNLNN
+786 NENYIINH
-797 QSRNNSFFFENN
+797 SRNNSFFENN
-809 KLNGSLDSFG
+809 KLNDSFG
-819 YRTTNTTRLETEVQK
+819 YKTHTTRLETEVQK

-855 YNIN
+855 NNIN

>member
-1 MKNQSLFNTNNQS
+1 MKNQSLFNINNQS
-14 PNKNPINQPSSNL
+14 PNKNLPNQQSSNL

-59 IEKEIV
+59 IEKEVV
-65 TVSNPIEYNSDSI
+65 TVSNPIEYNSNDI

-92 KTKQNKFAFDFTFPE
+92 KTKQNKFAFDFAFQE

-164 LFNMIKSNNNDHNF
+164 LFNMIKSNNNDNNY

-202 NVDLRSDPLK
+202 NVELRSDPLK
-212 GNVLTGCE
+212 GNVLIGCE

-243 TPTVNNL
+243 TPTVNNS

-258 LQINLEK
+258 LQINLER
-265 EEKSNNNYSFGK
+265 EEKNNNNYSFGK

-317 ILCSSNN
+317 ILCSSNS

-355 SPSLMSI
+355 SPSLMCI

-384 NVVENKK
+384 NVVDNK
-391 KITINKYEEIIQK
+391 KITINKYEEIIQN

-409 NETKKEIASKQK
+409 NETKKEIANKQK
-421 LNVSNSL
+421 LNVNNSL
-428 NNSNDLNLTNNNNA
+428 NISNDLNNTNNNIV

-455 QSEMINHFQME
+455 QSEMINHFQSE

-502 QQTLVNLINTNKT
+502 QQTLVNLIETNKK

-539 EIQKKLISI
+539 EIQKKLSSI

-567 SSEHRKYINISEL
+567 TSEHRKYLNISEL
-580 HRKEQKIL
+580 HRKEQKIQ

-631 PYKPVVIKV
+631 PYKPVIIKV
-640 RPMRNSMRN
+640 SPMMNSMRN

-654 LNNNNNLENQRVLK
+654 TNNNNNNNNLGNKRLLR
-668 QNNSFSNLLKDTNPI
+668 QNNSSSNILKNTSPI

-705 KNQPKKQNTYLR
+705 KNQPRKQNNNNYLH
-717 KLSNYRN
+717 KLRNFRN
-724 SNQSNV
+724 SNLSNV

-742 SYKFNQVTQAY
+742 SFKFNQVTQAY

-776 PSQFSKTKNN
+776 PSQFSRKNN
-786 NNDNYFNNLNN
+786 NENYNYNH
-797 QSRNNSFFFENN
+797 SRNNSFFENN
-809 KLNGSLDSFG
+809 KLNDSFG
-819 YRTTNTTRLETEVQK
+819 YKTHTTRLETEVQK

-855 YNIN
+855 NNIN

>member
-1 MKNQSLFNTNNQS
+1 MKNQSLFNINNQS
-14 PNKNPINQPSSNL
+14 PNKNLPNQQSSNL

-59 IEKEIV
+59 IEKEVV
-65 TVSNPIEYNSDSI
+65 TVSNPIEYNSNDI

-92 KTKQNKFAFDFTFPE
+92 KTKQNKFAFDFAFQE

-164 LFNMIKSNNNDHNF
+164 LFNMIKSNNNDNNY

-202 NVDLRSDPLK
+202 NVELRSDPLK
-212 GNVLTGCE
+212 GNVLIGCE

-243 TPTVNNL
+243 TPTVNNS

-258 LQINLEK
+258 LQINLER
-265 EEKSNNNYSFGK
+265 EEKNNNNYSFGK

-317 ILCSSNN
+317 ILCSSNS

-355 SPSLMSI
+355 SPSLMCI

-384 NVVENKK
+384 NVVDNK
-391 KITINKYEEIIQK
+391 KITINKYEEIIQN

-409 NETKKEIASKQK
+409 NETKKEIANKQK
-421 LNVSNSL
+421 LNVNNSL
-428 NNSNDLNLTNNNNA
+428 NISNDLNNTNNNIV

-455 QSEMINHFQME
+455 QSEMINHFQSE

-502 QQTLVNLINTNKT
+502 QQTLVNLIETNKK

-567 SSEHRKYINISEL
+567 TSEHRKYLNISEL
-580 HRKEQKIL
+580 HRKEQKIQ

-599 YIMNAGQEIAKNNG
+599 FIMNAGQEIAKNNG

-631 PYKPVVIKV
+631 PYKPVIIKV
-640 RPMRNSMRN
+640 SPMMNSMRN

-654 LNNNNNLENQRVLK
+654 TNNNNNNNNLGNKRLLR
-668 QNNSFSNLLKDTNPI
+668 QNNSSSNILKNTSPI

-705 KNQPKKQNTYLR
+705 KNQPRKQNNNNYLH
-717 KLSNYRN
+717 KLRNFRN
-724 SNQSNV
+724 SNLSNV

-742 SYKFNQVTQAY
+742 SFKFNQVTQAY

-776 PSQFSKTKNN
+776 PSQFSRKNN
-786 NNDNYFNNLNN
+786 NENYIINH
-797 QSRNNSFFFENN
+797 SRNNSFFENN
-809 KLNGSLDSFG
+809 KLNDSFG
-819 YRTTNTTRLETEVQK
+819 YKTHTTRLETEVQK

-855 YNIN
+855 NNIN

>member
-1 MKNQSLFNTNNQS
+1 MKNQSLFNINNQS
-14 PNKNPINQPSSNL
+14 PNKNLPNQQSSNL

-42 RPLSQRELD
+42 RPLSQRELE

-59 IEKEIV
+59 IEKEVV
-65 TVSNPIEYNSDSI
+65 TVSNPIEYNSNDI

-92 KTKQNKFAFDFTFPE
+92 KTKQNKFAFDFAFQE

-164 LFNMIKSNNNDHNF
+164 LFNMIKSNNNDNNY

-202 NVDLRSDPLK
+202 NVELRSDPLK
-212 GNVLTGCE
+212 GNVLIGCE

-243 TPTVNNL
+243 TPTLNNA

-258 LQINLEK
+258 LQINLER

-317 ILCSSNN
+317 ILCSSNS

-355 SPSLMSI
+355 SPSLMCI

-384 NVVENKK
+384 NVVDNK
-391 KITINKYEEIIQK
+391 KITINKYEEIIQN

-409 NETKKEIASKQK
+409 NETKKEIANKQK
-421 LNVSNSL
+421 LNVNNSL
-428 NNSNDLNLTNNNNA
+428 NISNDLNNTNNNIV

-455 QSEMINHFQME
+455 QSEMINHFQSE

-502 QQTLVNLINTNKT
+502 QQTLVNLIETNKK

-567 SSEHRKYINISEL
+567 SSEHRKYLNISEL
-580 HRKEQKIL
+580 HRKEQKIQ

-631 PYKPVVIKV
+631 PYKPVIIKV
-640 RPMRNSMRN
+640 SPMMNSMRN

-654 LNNNNNLENQRVLK
+654 NNNNNNNNLGNKRALR
-668 QNNSFSNLLKDTNPI
+668 QNNSSSNILKNTNPI

-705 KNQPKKQNTYLR
+705 KNQNKKQNNNYLH
-717 KLSNYRN
+717 KLRNFRN
-724 SNQSNV
+724 SNQSSV

-742 SYKFNQVTQAY
+742 SFKFNQVTQAY

-776 PSQFSKTKNN
+776 PSQFSRKNN
-786 NNDNYFNNLNN
+786 NENYIINH
-797 QSRNNSFFFENN
+797 SRNNSFFENN
-809 KLNGSLDSFG
+809 KLNDSFG
-819 YRTTNTTRLETEVQK
+819 YKTHTTRLETEVQK

-855 YNIN
+855 NNIN

>member
-14 PNKNPINQPSSNL
+14 PNL

-42 RPLSQRELD
+42 RPLSQRELE

-59 IEKEIV
+59 IEKEVV
-65 TVSNPIEYNSDSI
+65 TVSNPIEYNSNDI

-92 KTKQNKFAFDFTFPE
+92 KTKQNKFAFDFAFQE

-164 LFNMIKSNNNDHNF
+164 LFNMIKSNNNDNNY

-202 NVDLRSDPLK
+202 NVELRSDPLK
-212 GNVLTGCE
+212 GNVLIGCE

-243 TPTVNNL
+243 TPTLNNA

-258 LQINLEK
+258 LQINLER

-277 FILVDLAGSEKIS
+277 FILVDLAGSEKIT

-317 ILCSSNN
+317 ILCSSNS

-355 SPSLMSI
+355 SPSVMCI

-384 NVVENKK
+384 NVVDNK
-391 KITINKYEEIIQK
+391 KITINKYEEIIQN

-409 NETKKEIASKQK
+409 NETKKEIANKQK

-428 NNSNDLNLTNNNNA
+428 NNSNDLNVTNNNIV
-442 NNSNNSIIINDDF
+442 NNTNNSIIINDDF
-455 QSEMINHFQME
+455 QSEMINHFQSE

-490 EYKLNHKTENIN
+490 EYKLNHKTENVN
-502 QQTLVNLINTNKT
+502 QQTLVNLIETNKK

-567 SSEHRKYINISEL
+567 SSEHRKYLNISEL
-580 HRKEQKIL
+580 HRKEQKIQ

-631 PYKPVVIKV
+631 PYKPVIIKV
-640 RPMRNSMRN
+640 SPMMNSMRN

-654 LNNNNNLENQRVLK
+654 NNNNNNNNLGNKRALR
-668 QNNSFSNLLKDTNPI
+668 QNNSSSNILKNTNPI

-705 KNQPKKQNTYLR
+705 KNQNKKQNNNNYLH
-717 KLSNYRN
+717 KLRNFRN
-724 SNQSNV
+724 SNQSSV

-776 PSQFSKTKNN
+776 PSQFSRKNN
-786 NNDNYFNNLNN
+786 NENYLTNVYNNNN
-797 QSRNNSFFFENN
+797 SRNNSFFENN
-809 KLNGSLDSFG
+809 KLNDSFG
-819 YRTTNTTRLETEVQK
+819 YKTHTTRLETEVQK

-841 KDIIGRYKRSPYIK
+841 KDIIGRYKRSPYLKIF
-855 YNIN
+855 NE

>member
-1 MKNQSLFNTNNQS
+1 MKNQSLFNINNQS
-14 PNKNPINQPSSNL
+14 PNKNLPNQQSSNL

-59 IEKEIV
+59 IEKEVV
-65 TVSNPIEYNSDSI
+65 TVSNPIEYNSNDI

-92 KTKQNKFAFDFTFPE
+92 KTKQNKFAFDFAFQE

-164 LFNMIKSNNNDHNF
+164 LFNMIKSNNNDNNY

-202 NVDLRSDPLK
+202 NVELRSDPLK
-212 GNVLTGCE
+212 GNVLIGCE

-243 TPTVNNL
+243 TPTVNNS

-258 LQINLEK
+258 LQINLER

-317 ILCSSNN
+317 ILCSSNS

-355 SPSLMSI
+355 SPSLMCI

-384 NVVENKK
+384 NVVDNK
-391 KITINKYEEIIQK
+391 KITINKYEEIIQN

-409 NETKKEIASKQK
+409 NETKKEIANKQK
-421 LNVSNSL
+421 LNVNNSL
-428 NNSNDLNLTNNNNA
+428 NISNDLNNTNNNIV

-455 QSEMINHFQME
+455 QSEMINHFQSE

-490 EYKLNHKTENIN
+490 EYKLNHKTENVN
-502 QQTLVNLINTNKT
+502 QQTLVNLIETNKK

-539 EIQKKLISI
+539 EIQKKLSSI

-567 SSEHRKYINISEL
+567 SSEHRKYLNISEL
-580 HRKEQKIL
+580 HRKEQKIQ

-631 PYKPVVIKV
+631 PYKPVIIKV
-640 RPMRNSMRN
+640 SPMMNSMRN

-654 LNNNNNLENQRVLK
+654 NNNNNNNNLGNKRALR
-668 QNNSFSNLLKDTNPI
+668 QNNSSSNILKNTNPI

-705 KNQPKKQNTYLR
+705 KNQPRKQNNNNYLQ
-717 KLSNYRN
+717 KLRNFHN
-724 SNQSNV
+724 SNLSNV

-742 SYKFNQVTQAY
+742 SFKFNQVTQAY

-776 PSQFSKTKNN
+776 PSQFSRKNN
-786 NNDNYFNNLNN
+786 NENYLTNIYNNNN
-797 QSRNNSFFFENN
+797 SRNNSFFENN
-809 KLNGSLDSFG
+809 KLNDSFG
-819 YRTTNTTRLETEVQK
+819 YKTHTTRLETEVQK

-855 YNIN
+855 NNIN

>member
-1 MKNQSLFNTNNQS
+1 MKNQSLFNINNQS
-14 PNKNPINQPSSNL
+14 PNKNLPNQQSSNL

-59 IEKEIV
+59 IEKEVV
-65 TVSNPIEYNSDSI
+65 TVSNPIEYNSNDI

-92 KTKQNKFAFDFTFPE
+92 KTKQNKFAFDFAFQE

-164 LFNMIKSNNNDHNF
+164 LFNMIKSNNNDNNY

-202 NVDLRSDPLK
+202 NVELRSDPLK
-212 GNVLTGCE
+212 GNVLIGCE

-243 TPTVNNL
+243 TPTVNNS

-258 LQINLEK
+258 LQINLER
-265 EEKSNNNYSFGK
+265 EEKNNNNYSFGK

-317 ILCSSNN
+317 ILCSSNS

-355 SPSLMSI
+355 SPSLMCI

-384 NVVENKK
+384 NVVDNK
-391 KITINKYEEIIQK
+391 KITINKYEEIIQN

-409 NETKKEIASKQK
+409 NETKKEIANKQK
-421 LNVSNSL
+421 LNVNNSL
-428 NNSNDLNLTNNNNA
+428 NISNDLNNTNNNIV

-455 QSEMINHFQME
+455 QSEMINHFQSE

-502 QQTLVNLINTNKT
+502 QQTLVNLIETNKK

-567 SSEHRKYINISEL
+567 TSEHRKYLNISEL
-580 HRKEQKIL
+580 HRKEQKIQ

-631 PYKPVVIKV
+631 PYKPVIIKV
-640 RPMRNSMRN
+640 SPMMNSMRN

-654 LNNNNNLENQRVLK
+654 TNNNNNNNNLGNKRLLR
-668 QNNSFSNLLKDTNPI
+668 QNNSSSNILKNTSPI

-705 KNQPKKQNTYLR
+705 KNQPRKQNNNNYLQ
-717 KLSNYRN
+717 KLRNFRN
-724 SNQSNV
+724 SNLSNV

-742 SYKFNQVTQAY
+742 SFKFNQVTQAY

-776 PSQFSKTKNN
+776 PSQFSRKNN
-786 NNDNYFNNLNN
+786 NENYNYHH
-797 QSRNNSFFFENN
+797 SRNNSFFENN
-809 KLNGSLDSFG
+809 KLNDSFG
-819 YRTTNTTRLETEVQK
+819 YKTHTTRLETEVQK

-855 YNIN
+855 NNIN

>member
-14 PNKNPINQPSSNL
+14 PNL

-42 RPLSQRELD
+42 RPLSQRELE

-59 IEKEIV
+59 IEKEVV
-65 TVSNPIEYNSDSI
+65 TVSNPIEYNSNDI

-92 KTKQNKFAFDFTFPE
+92 KTKQNKFAFDFAFQE

-164 LFNMIKSNNNDHNF
+164 LFNMIKSNNNDNNY

-202 NVDLRSDPLK
+202 NVELRSDPLK
-212 GNVLTGCE
+212 GNVLIGCE

-243 TPTVNNL
+243 TPTLNNA

-258 LQINLEK
+258 LQINLER

-277 FILVDLAGSEKIS
+277 FILVDLAGSEKIT

-317 ILCSSNN
+317 ILCSSNS

-355 SPSLMSI
+355 SPSLMCI

-384 NVVENKK
+384 NVVDNK
-391 KITINKYEEIIQK
+391 KITINKYEEIIQN

-409 NETKKEIASKQK
+409 NETKKEIANKQK

-428 NNSNDLNLTNNNNA
+428 NNSNDLNVTNNNIV
-442 NNSNNSIIINDDF
+442 NNTNNSIIINDDF
-455 QSEMINHFQME
+455 QSEMINHFQSE

-490 EYKLNHKTENIN
+490 EYKLNHKTENVN
-502 QQTLVNLINTNKT
+502 QQTLVNLIETNKK

-567 SSEHRKYINISEL
+567 SSEHRKYLNISEL
-580 HRKEQKIL
+580 HRKEQKIQ

-631 PYKPVVIKV
+631 PYKPVIIKV
-640 RPMRNSMRN
+640 SPMMNSMRN

-654 LNNNNNLENQRVLK
+654 NNNNNNNNLGNKRALR
-668 QNNSFSNLLKDTNPI
+668 QNNSSSNILKNTNPI

-705 KNQPKKQNTYLR
+705 KNQNKKQNNNNYLH
-717 KLSNYRN
+717 KLRNFRN
-724 SNQSNV
+724 SNQSSV

-742 SYKFNQVTQAY
+742 SFKFNQVTQAY

-776 PSQFSKTKNN
+776 PSQFSRKNN
-786 NNDNYFNNLNN
+786 NENYLTNIYNNNN
-797 QSRNNSFFFENN
+797 SRNNSFFENN
-809 KLNGSLDSFG
+809 KLNDSFG
-819 YRTTNTTRLETEVQK
+819 YKTHTTRLETEVQK

-855 YNIN
+855 NNIN

>member
-1 MKNQSLFNTNNQS
+1 MKNQSLFNINNQS
-14 PNKNPINQPSSNL
+14 PNKNLPNQQSSNL

-59 IEKEIV
+59 IEKEVV
-65 TVSNPIEYNSDSI
+65 TVSNPIEYNSNDI

-92 KTKQNKFAFDFTFPE
+92 KTKQNKFAFDFAFQE

-164 LFNMIKSNNNDHNF
+164 LFNMIKSNNNDNNY

-202 NVDLRSDPLK
+202 NVELRSDPLK
-212 GNVLTGCE
+212 GNVLIGCE

-243 TPTVNNL
+243 TPTVNNS

-258 LQINLEK
+258 LQINLER
-265 EEKSNNNYSFGK
+265 EEKNNNNYSFGK
-277 FILVDLAGSEKIS
+277 FILVDLAGSEKIT

-317 ILCSSNN
+317 ILCSSNS

-355 SPSLMSI
+355 SPSLMCI

-384 NVVENKK
+384 NVVDNK
-391 KITINKYEEIIQK
+391 KITINKYEEIIQN

-409 NETKKEIASKQK
+409 NETKKEIANKQK

-428 NNSNDLNLTNNNNA
+428 NNSNDLNVTNNNIV
-442 NNSNNSIIINDDF
+442 NNTNNSIIINDDF
-455 QSEMINHFQME
+455 QSEMINHFQSE

-490 EYKLNHKTENIN
+490 EYKLNHKTENVN
-502 QQTLVNLINTNKT
+502 QQTLVNLIETNKK

-567 SSEHRKYINISEL
+567 TSEHRKYLNISEL
-580 HRKEQKIL
+580 HRKEQKIQ

-631 PYKPVVIKV
+631 PYKPAIIKV
-640 RPMRNSMRN
+640 SPMMNSMRN

-654 LNNNNNLENQRVLK
+654 TNNNNNNNNLGNKRLLR
-668 QNNSFSNLLKDTNPI
+668 QNNSSSNILKNTSPI

-705 KNQPKKQNTYLR
+705 KNQPRKQNNNNYLH
-717 KLSNYRN
+717 KLRNFRN
-724 SNQSNV
+724 SNLSNV

-742 SYKFNQVTQAY
+742 SFKFNQVTQAY

-776 PSQFSKTKNN
+776 PSQFSRKNN
-786 NNDNYFNNLNN
+786 NENYNYNH
-797 QSRNNSFFFENN
+797 SRNNSFFENN
-809 KLNGSLDSFG
+809 KLNDSFG
-819 YRTTNTTRLETEVQK
+819 YKTHTTRLETEVQK

-855 YNIN
+855 NNIN

>member
-1 MKNQSLFNTNNQS
+1 MKNQSLFNINNQS
-14 PNKNPINQPSSNL
+14 PNKNLPNQQSSNL

-59 IEKEIV
+59 IEKEVV
-65 TVSNPIEYNSDSI
+65 TVSNPIEYNSNDI

-92 KTKQNKFAFDFTFPE
+92 KTKQNKFAFDFAFQE

-164 LFNMIKSNNNDHNF
+164 LFNMIKSNNNDNNY

-202 NVDLRSDPLK
+202 NVELRSDPLK
-212 GNVLTGCE
+212 GNVLIGCE

-243 TPTVNNL
+243 TPTVNNS

-258 LQINLEK
+258 LQINLER
-265 EEKSNNNYSFGK
+265 EEKNNNNYSFGK

-317 ILCSSNN
+317 ILCSSNS

-355 SPSLMSI
+355 SPSLMCI

-384 NVVENKK
+384 NVVDNK
-391 KITINKYEEIIQK
+391 KITINKYEEIIQN

-409 NETKKEIASKQK
+409 NETKKEIANKQK
-421 LNVSNSL
+421 LNVNNSL
-428 NNSNDLNLTNNNNA
+428 NISNDLNNTNNNIV
-442 NNSNNSIIINDDF
+442 NNSNISIIINDDF
-455 QSEMINHFQME
+455 QSEMINHFQSE

-502 QQTLVNLINTNKT
+502 QQTLVNLIETNKK

-539 EIQKKLISI
+539 EIQKKLSSI

-567 SSEHRKYINISEL
+567 TSEHRKYLNISEL
-580 HRKEQKIL
+580 HRKEQKIQ

-631 PYKPVVIKV
+631 PYKPVIIKV
-640 RPMRNSMRN
+640 SPMMNSMRN

-654 LNNNNNLENQRVLK
+654 TNNNNNNNNLGNKRLLR
-668 QNNSFSNLLKDTNPI
+668 QNNSSSNILKNTSPI

-705 KNQPKKQNTYLR
+705 KNQPRKQNNNNYLH
-717 KLSNYRN
+717 KLRNFRN
-724 SNQSNV
+724 SNLSNV

-742 SYKFNQVTQAY
+742 SFKFNQVTQAY

-776 PSQFSKTKNN
+776 PSQFSRKNN
-786 NNDNYFNNLNN
+786 NENYNYNH
-797 QSRNNSFFFENN
+797 SRNNSFFENN
-809 KLNGSLDSFG
+809 KLNDSFG
-819 YRTTNTTRLETEVQK
+819 YKTHTTRLETEVQK

-855 YNIN
+855 NNIN

>member
-1 MKNQSLFNTNNQS
+1 MKNQSLFNINNQS
-14 PNKNPINQPSSNL
+14 PNKNLPNQQSSNL

-59 IEKEIV
+59 IEKEVV
-65 TVSNPIEYNSDSI
+65 TVSNPIEYNSNDI

-92 KTKQNKFAFDFTFPE
+92 KTKQNKFAFDFAFQE

-164 LFNMIKSNNNDHNF
+164 LFNMIKSNNNDNNY

-202 NVDLRSDPLK
+202 NVELRSDPLK
-212 GNVLTGCE
+212 GNVLIGCE

-243 TPTVNNL
+243 TPTVNNS

-258 LQINLEK
+258 LQINLER
-265 EEKSNNNYSFGK
+265 EEKNNNNYSFGK

-317 ILCSSNN
+317 ILCSSNS

-355 SPSLMSI
+355 SPSLMCI

-384 NVVENKK
+384 NVVDNK
-391 KITINKYEEIIQK
+391 KITINKYEEIIQN

-409 NETKKEIASKQK
+409 NETKKEIANKQK
-421 LNVSNSL
+421 LNVNNSL
-428 NNSNDLNLTNNNNA
+428 NISNDLNNTNNNIV

-455 QSEMINHFQME
+455 QSEMINHFQSE

-502 QQTLVNLINTNKT
+502 QQTLVNLIETNKK

-567 SSEHRKYINISEL
+567 TSEHRKYLNISEL
-580 HRKEQKIL
+580 HRKEQKIQ

-631 PYKPVVIKV
+631 PYKPVIIKV
-640 RPMRNSMRN
+640 SPMMNSMRN

-654 LNNNNNLENQRVLK
+654 TNNNNNNNNLGNKRLLR
-668 QNNSFSNLLKDTNPI
+668 QNNSSSNILKNTSPI

-705 KNQPKKQNTYLR
+705 KNQPRKQNNNNYLH
-717 KLSNYRN
+717 KLRNFRN
-724 SNQSNV
+724 SNLSNV

-776 PSQFSKTKNN
+776 PSQFSRKNN
-786 NNDNYFNNLNN
+786 NENYIINH
-797 QSRNNSFFFENN
+797 SRNNSFFENN
-809 KLNGSLDSFG
+809 KLNDSFG
-819 YRTTNTTRLETEVQK
+819 YKTHTTRLETEVQK

-855 YNIN
+855 NNIN

>member
-1 MKNQSLFNTNNQS
+1 MKNQSLFNINNQS
-14 PNKNPINQPSSNL
+14 PNKNLPNQQSSNL

-59 IEKEIV
+59 IEKEVV
-65 TVSNPIEYNSDSI
+65 TVSNPIEYNSNDI

-92 KTKQNKFAFDFTFPE
+92 KTKQNKFAFDFAFQE

-164 LFNMIKSNNNDHNF
+164 LFNMIKSNNNDNNY

-202 NVDLRSDPLK
+202 NVELRSDPLK
-212 GNVLTGCE
+212 GNVLIGCE

-243 TPTVNNL
+243 TPTLNNA

-258 LQINLEK
+258 LQINLER

-277 FILVDLAGSEKIS
+277 FILVDLAGSEKIT

-317 ILCSSNN
+317 ILCSSNS

-355 SPSLMSI
+355 SPSLMCI

-384 NVVENKK
+384 NVVDNK
-391 KITINKYEEIIQK
+391 KITINKYEEIIQN

-409 NETKKEIASKQK
+409 NETKKEIANKQK

-428 NNSNDLNLTNNNNA
+428 NNSNDLNVTNNNIV
-442 NNSNNSIIINDDF
+442 NNTNNSIIINDDF
-455 QSEMINHFQME
+455 QSEMINHFQSE
-466 INVKKEIIEKERE
+466 INIKKEIIEKERE

-490 EYKLNHKTENIN
+490 EYKLNHKTENVN
-502 QQTLVNLINTNKT
+502 QQTLVNLIETNKK

-567 SSEHRKYINISEL
+567 SSEHRKYLNISEL
-580 HRKEQKIL
+580 HRKEQKIQ

-631 PYKPVVIKV
+631 PYKPVIIKV
-640 RPMRNSMRN
+640 SPMMNSMRN

-654 LNNNNNLENQRVLK
+654 TNNNNNNNNLGNKRLLR
-668 QNNSFSNLLKDTNPI
+668 QNNSSSNILKNTSPI

-705 KNQPKKQNTYLR
+705 KNQNKKQNNNNYLH
-717 KLSNYRN
+717 KLRNFRN
-724 SNQSNV
+724 SNQSSV

-742 SYKFNQVTQAY
+742 SFKFNQVTQAY

-776 PSQFSKTKNN
+776 PSQFSRKNN
-786 NNDNYFNNLNN
+786 NENYLTNIYNNNN
-797 QSRNNSFFFENN
+797 SRNNSFFENN
-809 KLNGSLDSFG
+809 KLNDSFG
-819 YRTTNTTRLETEVQK
+819 YKTHTTRLETEVQK

-855 YNIN
+855 NNIN

>member
-1 MKNQSLFNTNNQS
+1 MKNQSLFNINNQS
-14 PNKNPINQPSSNL
+14 PNKNLPNQQSSNL

-59 IEKEIV
+59 IEKEVV
-65 TVSNPIEYNSDSI
+65 TVSNPIEYNSNDI

-92 KTKQNKFAFDFTFPE
+92 KTKQNKFAFDFAFQE

-164 LFNMIKSNNNDHNF
+164 LFNMIKSNNNDNNY

-202 NVDLRSDPLK
+202 NVELRSDPLK
-212 GNVLTGCE
+212 GNVLIGCE

-243 TPTVNNL
+243 TPTVNNS

-258 LQINLEK
+258 LQINLER
-265 EEKSNNNYSFGK
+265 EEKNNNNYSFGK

-317 ILCSSNN
+317 ILCSSNS

-355 SPSLMSI
+355 SPSLMCI

-384 NVVENKK
+384 NVVDNK
-391 KITINKYEEIIQK
+391 KITINKYEEIIQN

-409 NETKKEIASKQK
+409 NETKKEIANKQK
-421 LNVSNSL
+421 LNVNNSL
-428 NNSNDLNLTNNNNA
+428 NISNDLNNTNNNIV

-455 QSEMINHFQME
+455 QSEMINHFQSE

-567 SSEHRKYINISEL
+567 SSEHRKYLNISEL
-580 HRKEQKIL
+580 HRKEQKIQ

-631 PYKPVVIKV
+631 PYKPVIIKV
-640 RPMRNSMRN
+640 SPMMNSMRN
-649 FSVKE
+649 FSVKDN
-654 LNNNNNLENQRVLK
+654 NNNNNLGNKRLLR
-668 QNNSFSNLLKDTNPI
+668 QNNSSSNILKNTSPI

-705 KNQPKKQNTYLR
+705 KNQPRKQNNNNYLH
-717 KLSNYRN
+717 KLRNFRN
-724 SNQSNV
+724 SNLSNV

-776 PSQFSKTKNN
+776 PSQFSRKNN
-786 NNDNYFNNLNN
+786 NENYIINH
-797 QSRNNSFFFENN
+797 SRNNSFFENN
-809 KLNGSLDSFG
+809 KLNDSFG
-819 YRTTNTTRLETEVQK
+819 YKTHTTRLETEVQK

-855 YNIN
+855 NNIN

>member
-14 PNKNPINQPSSNL
+14 PNL

-42 RPLSQRELD
+42 RPLSQRELE

-59 IEKEIV
+59 IEKEVV
-65 TVSNPIEYNSDSI
+65 TVSNPIEYNSNDI

-92 KTKQNKFAFDFTFPE
+92 KTKQNKFAFDFAFQE

-164 LFNMIKSNNNDHNF
+164 LFNMIKSNNNDNNY

-202 NVDLRSDPLK
+202 NVELRSDPLK
-212 GNVLTGCE
+212 GNVLIGCE

-243 TPTVNNL
+243 TPTLNNA

-258 LQINLEK
+258 LQINLER

-317 ILCSSNN
+317 ILCSSNS

-355 SPSLMSI
+355 SPSLMCI

-384 NVVENKK
+384 NVVDNK
-391 KITINKYEEIIQK
+391 KITINKYEEIIQN

-409 NETKKEIASKQK
+409 NETKKEIANKQK

-428 NNSNDLNLTNNNNA
+428 NNSNDLNVTNNNIV
-442 NNSNNSIIINDDF
+442 NNTNNSIIINDDF
-455 QSEMINHFQME
+455 QSEMINHFQSE

-490 EYKLNHKTENIN
+490 EYKLNHKTENVN
-502 QQTLVNLINTNKT
+502 QQTLVNLIETNKK

-567 SSEHRKYINISEL
+567 SSEHRKYLNISEL
-580 HRKEQKIL
+580 HRKEQKIQ

-631 PYKPVVIKV
+631 PYKPVIIKV
-640 RPMRNSMRN
+640 SPMMNSMRN

-654 LNNNNNLENQRVLK
+654 NNNNNNNNLGNKRALR
-668 QNNSFSNLLKDTNPI
+668 QNNSSSNILKNTNPI

-705 KNQPKKQNTYLR
+705 KNQNKKQNNNNYLH
-717 KLSNYRN
+717 KLRNFRN
-724 SNQSNV
+724 SNQSSV

-776 PSQFSKTKNN
+776 PSQFSRKNN
-786 NNDNYFNNLNN
+786 NENYLTNVYNNNN
-797 QSRNNSFFFENN
+797 SRNNSFFENN
-809 KLNGSLDSFG
+809 KLNDSFG
-819 YRTTNTTRLETEVQK
+819 YKTHTTRLETEVQK

-855 YNIN
+855 NNIN

>member
-14 PNKNPINQPSSNL
+14 PNL

-42 RPLSQRELD
+42 RPLSQRELE

-59 IEKEIV
+59 IEKEVV
-65 TVSNPIEYNSDSI
+65 TVSNPIEYNSNDV

-92 KTKQNKFAFDFTFPE
+92 KTKQNKFAFDFAFQE

-164 LFNMIKSNNNDHNF
+164 LFNMIKSNNNDNNY

-202 NVDLRSDPLK
+202 NVELRSDPLK
-212 GNVLTGCE
+212 GNVLIGCE

-243 TPTVNNL
+243 TPTLNNA

-258 LQINLEK
+258 LQINLER

-277 FILVDLAGSEKIS
+277 FILVDLAGSEKIT

-317 ILCSSNN
+317 ILCSSNS

-355 SPSLMSI
+355 SPSLMCI

-384 NVVENKK
+384 NVVDNK
-391 KITINKYEEIIQK
+391 KITINKYEEIIQN

-409 NETKKEIASKQK
+409 NETKKEIANKQK

-428 NNSNDLNLTNNNNA
+428 NNSNDLNVTNNNIV
-442 NNSNNSIIINDDF
+442 NNTNNSIIINDDF
-455 QSEMINHFQME
+455 QSEMINHFQSE

-490 EYKLNHKTENIN
+490 EYKLNHKTENVN
-502 QQTLVNLINTNKT
+502 QQTLVNLIETNKK

-567 SSEHRKYINISEL
+567 SSEHRKYLNISEL
-580 HRKEQKIL
+580 HRKEQKIQ

-631 PYKPVVIKV
+631 PYKPVIIKV
-640 RPMRNSMRN
+640 SPMMNSMRN

-654 LNNNNNLENQRVLK
+654 NNNNNNNNLGNKRALR
-668 QNNSFSNLLKDTNPI
+668 QNNSSSNILKNTNPI

-705 KNQPKKQNTYLR
+705 KNQNKKQNNNYLH
-717 KLSNYRN
+717 KLRNFRN
-724 SNQSNV
+724 SNQSSV

-742 SYKFNQVTQAY
+742 SFKFNQVTQAY

-776 PSQFSKTKNN
+776 PSQFSRKNN
-786 NNDNYFNNLNN
+786 NENYIINH
-797 QSRNNSFFFENN
+797 SRNNSFFENN
-809 KLNGSLDSFG
+809 KLNDSFG
-819 YRTTNTTRLETEVQK
+819 YKTHTTRLETEVQK

-855 YNIN
+855 NNIN